1 MHLRPIALL
10 ADASRFRSRRSL
22 ALAAAFVVSAAF
34 TGLNPALAAPPQVA
48 PKPPPP
54 VATPPDLIPK
64 VENSALDATLF
75 YQLLI
80 SEVQARS
87 GDLGTAYQLYLD
99 AARRMRNSQLFQ
111 RAVDIALQA
120 RAGEQALSAAQ
131 SWRQT
136 LPSDRAAAEYAAQIL
151 MALGR
156 TNDLAEP
163 LISLIEATP
172 APQRPQVIATLP
184 RSLSRI
190 PDRKAAA
197 EVIDKITQRWREPA
211 PGMAEAWA
219 ASSEGWLS
227 AGDQAKA
234 LAALDR
240 ARAINPTLLT
250 VGLLALDLMA
260 QKPETEAI
268 VKAQL
273 ADKPVPL
280 LRLAYARKLATMSRL
295 PEAGE
300 QLDAIVKEQPDNA
313 TAWLTLGAVRFELR
327 QLDAAEAA
335 VTRFL
340 ALQEASAA
348 AAIAAQANP
357 GTTTP
362 SVQIAAPPAIDPD
375 QGYLLMAQ
383 ISELRRQPRQADD
396 WLRKADPAGEKIKV
410 QAARAKLMAQNGQ
423 LRQARALLR
432 ALPESEP
439 RDALDKI
446 NAEAQLLREAKRVDE
461 AYQLLD
467 DASKRFTDDADLLY
481 DQAMLGEKLKRFDD
495 SERLL
500 RRVIEIKADHPHAYN
515 ALGYSLADRGVRL
528 DEARTLITK
537 ALEMRPGDPFI
548 TDSLGWLEFRAG
560 RTDEAVKWLRQA
572 YVTKADAE
580 IAAHLGEVLWSTG
593 QRDEALRIWREGARQ
608 DADNETL
615 QETIKRLK
623 VEL

>member
-1 MHLRPIALL
+1 MHLRPFALL
-10 ADASRFRSRRSL
+10 VDASRFPSRRSL
-22 ALAAAFVVSAAF
+22 AIAAAFVVSAAF
-34 TGLNPALAAPPQVA
+34 TGPNLALAAPAQVA

-54 VATPPDLIPK
+54 VPTPPDLIPT

-111 RAVDIALQA
+111 RSVDIALQA

-136 LPSDRAAAEYAAQIL
+136 LPADRAAAEYTAQIL

-156 TNDLAEP
+156 TGELAEP
-163 LISLIEATP
+163 LISLIEASP

-184 RSLSRI
+184 RSLNRI

-197 EVIDKITQRWREPA
+197 ELIDKITLRWREPA

-227 AGDQAKA
+227 AGDQGKA
-234 LAALDR
+234 LQALDR
-240 ARAINPTLLT
+240 ARAVNPSLLT
-250 VGLLALDLMA
+250 VGLLALDLMG
-260 QKPETEAI
+260 QRPETEAI

-280 LRLAYARKLATMSRL
+280 LRLAYARKLATTSRL

-327 QLDAAEAA
+327 QLDAAEKA
-335 VTRFL
+335 VARFL
-340 ALQEASAA
+340 ALQEAAT
-348 AAIAAQANP
+348 AAQAQP
-357 GTTTP
+357 ASGAATTAPVP
-362 SVQIAAPPAIDPD
+362 SALALDPD

-383 ISELRRQPRQADD
+383 ISELRQQPRQADE
-396 WLRKADPAGEKIKV
+396 WLRKADPDGQKIKV

-461 AYQLLD
+461 AYQLLEE
-467 DASKRFTDDADLLY
+467 ASKRFTDDADLLY

-500 RRVIEIKADHPHAYN
+500 RRVIAIKADHPHAYN
-515 ALGYSLADRGVRL
+515 ALGYSLADRGLRL
-528 DEARTLITK
+528 DEARGLINK

-560 RTDEAVKWLRQA
+560 RTEEAIKWLRQA

-580 IAAHLGEVLWSTG
+580 IAAHLGEVLWSAG
-593 QRDEALRIWREGARQ
+593 QRDEALRIWREGAKQ
-608 DADNETL
+608 DIGNETL
-615 QETIKRLK
+615 WETLKRLK